1 MQGLSTTGRIMSIRN
16 LKYPI
21 GNRTR
26 DLPACNAVPH
36 STAPTRTVHEDKVL

>member
-1 MQGLSTTGRIMSIRN
+1 MRPEVLSVKN

-26 DLPACNAVPH
+26 DLTACSSVFDIMAGEFIDGPTAVIFL
-36 STAPTRTVHEDKVL
+36 SS